1 CARLLYYYDSGY
13 SFAEYF
19 DLW

>member
-1 CARLLYYYDSGY
+1 CAKSVYYYDGGY

-19 DLW
+19 DFW

>member
-1 CARLLYYYDSGY
+1 CARLLYYYDGGY

>member
-1 CARLLYYYDSGY
+1 CAKSVYYYDGAY

-19 DLW
+19 DFW